1 MNRYQTAPLT
11 QALTQIL
18 ETYSLSS
25 AQAAQCIEILLD
37 ADRRGT
43 HSHGL
48 AVLPAYI
55 QRIER
60 GGFTIDGACRIL
72 HGTQSF
78 CVVDADNQLGMLS
91 ASFCMQKAIT
101 ECKKSGIY
109 TVFCRNANTFGAA
122 STYVKMATDH
132 GVIGFCTSNSPS
144 AMPASGGTRKIL
156 GTNPFAV
163 GIPAKQQPPIIVD
176 MATGIVA
183 KSKINEIR
191 KSGGSIQE
199 GWALDANGNPTT
211 DPQAAIDG
219 MVLPM
224 AGHKGYAIALVI
236 DLLGG
241 LLSGA
246 GYLDHIN
253 RFYSDTPSCMNTG
266 QCFAAIDPALI
277 YGEGF
282 LEAVD
287 DYIQELKRSG
297 QDVRYPG
304 ERADASMRLCDDGSV
319 ELTGQTADAL
329 HVLLLQHGKQDAL
342 MLASKS

>member
-1 MNRYQTAPLT
+1 MNRYKTAPLMR
-11 QALTQIL
+11 ALTEIL
-18 ETYSLSS
+18 ETYSLTPT
-25 AQAAQCIEILLD
+25 QAAQFIAILLD
-37 ADRRGT
+37 ADKRGT
-43 HSHGL
+43 HSHGI

-55 QRIER
+55 QRLAR
-60 GGFTIDGACRIL
+60 GGFTADGSCRIL
-72 HGTQSF
+72 HGTESF

-91 ASFCMQKAIT
+91 AAFCMQKAIT
-101 ECKKSGIY
+101 ECRKSGIY

-122 STYVKMATDH
+122 SAYVKMATDSR
-132 GVIGFCTSNSPS
+132 VIGFCTSNSPS

-163 GIPAKQQPPIIVD
+163 GIPAKEQAPIIVD
-176 MATGIVA
+176 MATSTVA

-191 KSGGSIQE
+191 KSGGSIPE
-199 GWALDANGNPTT
+199 GWALDTDGNPTT

-236 DLLGG
+236 DILAG

-246 GYLDHIN
+246 GYLDRVN
-253 RFYSDTPSCMNTG
+253 RFYSDEPGCMNTG
-266 QCFAAIDPALI
+266 QCFVAIDPTLI

-282 LEAVD
+282 FEAVD

-304 ERADASMRLCDDGSV
+304 ERTDASMHLCDDGSV
-319 ELTGQTADAL
+319 ELTEQTADAL
-329 HVLLLQHGKQDAL
+329 HVLLLEHGKQDAL
-342 MLASKS
+342 MLASE